1 MMLAQ
6 AVRGTDEQTGFT
18 ARPGRHTQTTRAAR
32 ARALVRQPARSEP
45 SAHTAPETIATP
57 GSMRRSREM
66 TAIFDLA
73 EVVCDALRH
82 RIDAWRERGI
92 TVLVA
97 PDLSTPAVTARW
109 AQITQAIL
117 YVLDHAAASLADSHA
132 PHIEIRTWAEHGT
145 GFVQVADDGRGMSP
159 GAVRRFRKPF
169 IVMRREVAPE
179 VGLTL
184 ARFIA
189 EAHQGALTVSSI
201 EGVGTSY
208 RLSLPIGGQAMEDH
222 AGDASPR
229 LTHQR
234 VLLVAPDPWAARV
247 LRRAI
252 ELGGGEC
259 QAVPSLGHAVEPLRA
274 GAFDVVLCDVYGESE
289 ERTLIELLARQA
301 PAAIARTILLT
312 TRAQR
317 PHHGPYGPEPRVL
330 AKPFGIADLVA
341 EIHSIGGHPGASP
354 GPDASE

>member
-1 MMLAQ
+1 
-6 AVRGTDEQTGFT
+6 V
-18 ARPGRHTQTTRAAR
+18 
-32 ARALVRQPARSEP
+32 
-45 SAHTAPETIATP
+45 TP
-57 GSMRRSREM
+57 GALHRGPEA
-66 TAIFDLA
+66 TATLDLA
-73 EVVCDALRH
+73 EVVCDALRL
-82 RIDAWRERGI
+82 RIDAWNERGI

-97 PDLSTPAVTARW
+97 PDLSTPAVTGRW

-117 YVLDHAAASLADSHA
+117 YVLDHAAASLAGSNA

-145 GFVQVADDGRGMSP
+145 GFVEAADNGCGMSP
-159 GAVRRFRKPF
+159 DAVRRFRKPF
-169 IVMRREVAPE
+169 IVMRREAAPE

-189 EAHQGALTVSSI
+189 EAHRGGLTVSSI

-208 RLSLPIGGQAMEDH
+208 RLSLPVGGQPSDVEE
-222 AGDASPR
+222 GDASPR

-259 QAVPSLGHAVEPLRA
+259 QAVPSLAHASGPLRA
-274 GAFDVVLCDVYGESE
+274 GAFDVVLCDVHGESE
-289 ERTLIELLARQA
+289 ERTLVEDLTRQA
-301 PAAIARTILLT
+301 PAVIARTILLT
-312 TRAQR
+312 TRALR
-317 PHHGPYGPEPRVL
+317 PHHVPNDPQPRVL

-341 EIHSIGGHPGASP
+341 EIHAIGGHPGTSP
-354 GPDASE
+354 RP